1 MEPPIVRGKKYKSR
15 RKIYRSWKNYE

>member
-1 MEPPIVRGKKYKSR
+1 MEPAIVRGKKYKSR